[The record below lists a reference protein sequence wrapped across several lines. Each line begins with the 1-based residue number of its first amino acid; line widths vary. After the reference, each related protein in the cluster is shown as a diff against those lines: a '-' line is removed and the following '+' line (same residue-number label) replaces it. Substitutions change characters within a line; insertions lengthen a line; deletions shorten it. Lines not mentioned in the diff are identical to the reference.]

1 MQSIRARR
9 KHVRK
14 QDESDKAP
22 LNPRALMQLAWLARS
37 MMASISSCSTC
48 NCQVSIEAT
57 VPTPTEPLCPYRH
70 AMIEVLEHSC
80 HLIFGQGVCVILIIL
95 GKDLDRH
102 LDVNALSYSVFF
114 L

>member
-1 MQSIRARR
+1 MQSIRMRC

-22 LNPRALMQLAWLARS
+22 FNPRALMQLAWLARS
-37 MMASISSCSTC
+37 MMVSISSCSTC

>member
-9 KHVRK
+9 KDVRK
-14 QDESDKAP
+14 QNESDKAP
-22 LNPRALMQLAWLARS
+22 L
-37 MMASISSCSTC
+37 
-48 NCQVSIEAT
+48 VSIEAT